1 MKLAAA
7 PISWGVSEVPDWGLQ
22 LAPERVLADM
32 RALGVHATEAGPPGF
47 LPADPAEARALL
59 DSRGLCLVGGYVTA
73 VLHESARRADELA
86 SVKRQARWLAAGG
99 AEFIVLAP
107 VLAQSG
113 YSGAAEIPDAAWP
126 TLFEGIDRVAEIADS
141 SDLGVAVHP
150 HWGAA
155 IERPRHIERF
165 LKQTAHALC
174 LDTGHIALGG
184 ADPLKVARDAGPR
197 VRHVHLKDVDGA
209 LGARVRDGSLLYN
222 DAVRA
227 GLFRPLGEGV
237 ARISDVLEELR
248 KTGYAGWYVLEQDVM
263 LDREPAP
270 GPPEWV
276 TRNAAYAR
284 KHG

>member
-7 PISWGVSEVPDWGLQ
+7 PISWGVCEVPDWGLQ
-22 LAPERVLADM
+22 LAPDRVLADM
-32 RALGVHATEAGPPGF
+32 RALGVRATEAGPPGF
-47 LPADPAEARALL
+47 LPADPATSRGLL
-59 DSRGLCLVGGYVTA
+59 DSCGLHLVGGFVTA

-86 SVKRQARWLAAGG
+86 SVKRQAVWLAAGG
-99 AEFIVLAP
+99 AGLVVLAP
-107 VLAQSG
+107 ALGQTG

-141 SDLGVAVHP
+141 VGLGVAVHP
-150 HWGAA
+150 HWGTA
-155 IERPRHIERF
+155 IERPRHITRF
-165 LKQTAHALC
+165 LQETAHALC

-184 ADPLKVARDAGPR
+184 ADPLDVARQAGPR

-209 LGARVRDGSLLYN
+209 LAARVREGSVSYN

-227 GLFRPLGEGV
+227 GLFRPLGDGV
-237 ARISDVLEELR
+237 ARIEAVLDELR
-248 KTGYAGWYVLEQDVM
+248 RAGYADWYVLEQDVM

-270 GPPEWV
+270 GPPKWV
-276 TRNAAYAR
+276 TRSAAYAR

>member
-7 PISWGVSEVPDWGLQ
+7 PISWGVCEVPDWGLQ
-22 LAPERVLADM
+22 LAPDRVLADM

-47 LPADPAEARALL
+47 LPGDPAVARALL
-59 DSRGLCLVGGYVTA
+59 DSCGLRLVGGYVTA
-73 VLHESARRADELA
+73 VLHEKARRTAELA
-86 SVKRQARWLAAGG
+86 SVSRQAKWLAASG
-99 AEFIVLAP
+99 AEFVVLAP
-107 VLAQSG
+107 ALPQTG
-113 YSGAAEIPDAAWP
+113 YSGAAEILDAAWP
-126 TLFEGIDRVAEIADS
+126 ALFEGIDRVAEIADS
-141 SDLGVAVHP
+141 SGLGVAVHP
-150 HWGAA
+150 HWGTA

-165 LKQTAHALC
+165 LQETAHALC

-184 ADPLKVARDAGPR
+184 ADPLKIARDAGPR

-209 LGARVRDGSLLYN
+209 LAARVREGTVSYN

-227 GLFRPLGEGV
+227 GLYRPIGEGA
-237 ARISDVLEELR
+237 ARIEDVLDELR
-248 KTGYAGWYVLEQDVM
+248 RTRYAGWYVLEQDVM

-276 TRNAAYAR
+276 TRSAAYAR

>member
-7 PISWGVSEVPDWGLQ
+7 PISWGVCEVPDWGLQ